1 MYVCMY
7 KKEKVMLQEMKYEN
21 NAWRPL
27 ICEEW
32 YITYVNPQH
41 LMNNIYHSTSI
52 IVLTLFLEKGG
63 DPIMINV

>member
-1 MYVCMY
+1 MY

-41 LMNNIYHSTSI
+41 LMNNIHRSTSI